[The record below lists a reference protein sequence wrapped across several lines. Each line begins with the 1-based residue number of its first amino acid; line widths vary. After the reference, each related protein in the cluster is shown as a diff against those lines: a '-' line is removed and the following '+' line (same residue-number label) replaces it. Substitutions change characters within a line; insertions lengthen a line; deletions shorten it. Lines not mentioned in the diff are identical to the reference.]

1 MMHSLLLV
9 SLLQIS
15 AAQSAVVASDG
26 RIAYESGGSI
36 YLMRTGEPAA
46 RITSGAF
53 IDRQPAWSPDGKT
66 IVFVSDRAG
75 GTHLY
80 RIAVDGLR
88 ATGAPERLT
97 STADADTEP
106 SVAPDGRIVF
116 VRGTGAAADLWI
128 REANGAEKKLV
139 SAAGNDRSPSVSRD
153 GVVVFSATREGRRQ
167 LRSIRLDGTQDRVVL
182 SEPVGEFPAWS
193 PDGKRIAFVSTVG
206 RRPVMVTPADGSY
219 ANTVGLRRGKPVW
232 IDDQTLLLS
241 EIANDGPG
249 YNGDPDRLNDREA
262 ERDAGFDGTLWRV
275 SVPALA
281 DAGLTNVEV
290 ARPTMTEADRTDY
303 FDRAIQRV
311 TDLYFSKPDQSAA
324 RATWER
330 VGRELRTRAAQTRTQ
345 AELDEL
351 VHDALR
357 RRPPLR
363 TEATGRAGVSSAH
376 PLATEAGLEIL
387 RKGGNVVDAAVAVSF
402 ALSVVEPDASGIGGY
417 GQMLIQV
424 KGMDKPALIEFMA
437 RAPEAAT
444 ATNPA
449 MSDPNL
455 SRPARAIVPGTVD
468 GMHRA
473 WQRYGSKQVK
483 WADLIEPAIRLA
495 ENGYVL
501 DESFTTTLRRE
512 QEEFLRYDGARAL
525 FFRDGKPL
533 ASGDTLRNKDLAW
546 TLRQIATG
554 GADAFYRGEIARRLV
569 NDLRARGSVITLN
582 DMARYYAEWREPV
595 TTTYRNH
602 TIWSSAPPVSGG
614 ATLAAQLNTLEN
626 FKALKPATEDA
637 ASAHA
642 MIEAWRIAPA
652 RNRIADPSL
661 WPVDITA
668 AVSKDS
674 ARARWNCFFN
684 PNKAVS
690 QADLNARRCANAVAD
705 TVAGAREEAESLLEG
720 CDVSDPAH
728 VCRATGTTSFAVGD
742 GDGNLVAVTQTL
754 GTWGG
759 TFYVTPGLGFLYN
772 DKLGS
777 YGGPEAFGARLPY
790 ARHTSNIAPTLVFKG
805 VGREARPWLAVGA
818 AGNAWITAAVYQM
831 VTGAVDHGMSPQQ
844 LVELPRFLPGGGGGG
859 GPAGPGGGGPATGE
873 QQAGVSNLQ
882 IEAGFSPA
890 VLARLEQLG
899 HRFTTI
905 SLPGELRMGYAAAVM
920 SDKGSVKAGADPRRS
935 GGAGAVR

>member
-1 MMHSLLLV
+1 
-9 SLLQIS
+9 
-15 AAQSAVVASDG
+15 
-26 RIAYESGGSI
+26 
-36 YLMRTGEPAA
+36 
-46 RITSGAF
+46 
-53 IDRQPAWSPDGKT
+53 
-66 IVFVSDRAG
+66 
-75 GTHLY
+75 
-80 RIAVDGLR
+80 
-88 ATGAPERLT
+88 
-97 STADADTEP
+97 
-106 SVAPDGRIVF
+106 
-116 VRGTGAAADLWI
+116 
-128 REANGAEKKLV
+128 
-139 SAAGNDRSPSVSRD
+139 
-153 GVVVFSATREGRRQ
+153 
-167 LRSIRLDGTQDRVVL
+167 
-182 SEPVGEFPAWS
+182 
-193 PDGKRIAFVSTVG
+193 
-206 RRPVMVTPADGSY
+206 
-219 ANTVGLRRGKPVW
+219 
-232 IDDQTLLLS
+232 LLS
-241 EIANDGPG
+241 EIAADGVG

-262 ERDAGFDGTLWRV
+262 ERDVSFDGTLWRIA
-275 SVPALA
+275 VPAPA
-281 DAGLTNVEV
+281 DAGLLTVELEPRV
-290 ARPTMTEADRTDY
+290 MSTQDRTDF

-311 TDLYFSKPDQSAA
+311 TDLYFTKPEFAAA
-324 RATWER
+324 RTSWER
-330 VGRELRTRAAQTRTQ
+330 VGAELRSRAASTRTQ

-351 VHDALR
+351 VHEALR

-363 TEATGRAGVSSAH
+363 TEASGRAGVSSAH

-444 ATNPA
+444 ASNPA
-449 MSDPNL
+449 LNDPTL
-455 SRPARAIVPGTVD
+455 SRPARAIVPGNVD

-512 QEEFLRYDGARAL
+512 QEEFLKYEGARAL

-533 ASGDTLRNKDLAW
+533 GPGDTLRNKDLAW

-569 NDLRARGSVITLN
+569 TDLRARGSVISMN

-602 TIWSSAPPVSGG
+602 TIFSSAPPVSGG
-614 ATLAAQLNTLEN
+614 ASIAAQLNTLEN
-626 FKALKPATEDA
+626 FKALKPPTEDA

-642 MIEAWRIAPA
+642 MIEAWRIAPP
-652 RNRIADPSL
+652 RGRIADPSL
-661 WPVDITA
+661 WPVDISA

-690 QADLNARRCANAVAD
+690 QADLNARRCTNAVAD
-705 TVAGAREEAESLLEG
+705 TVAGAREQREALIDE
-720 CDVSDPAH
+720 CDLSDFDR
-728 VCRATGTTSFAVGD
+728 VCRATGTTAFAVGD
-742 GDGNLVAVTQTL
+742 GEGNLVAVTQTL

-777 YGGPEAFGARLPY
+777 YGSPEAFGSRLPY

-805 VGREARPWLAVGA
+805 TGREARPWLAVGA

-831 VTGAVDHGMSPQQ
+831 VTGAVDHGFSPQQ
-844 LVELPRFLPGGGGGG
+844 LVELPRFLPGGGGRGPSSPVATGG
-859 GPAGPGGGGPATGE
+859 GQPA
-873 QQAGVSNLQ
+873 VSNLQ
-882 IEAGFSPA
+882 VEAGYAPS
-890 VLARLEQLG
+890 VIARLEQLG
-899 HRFTTI
+899 HRFTPI

-920 SDKGSVKAGADPRRS
+920 ADKGAIKAGADPRRS